1 MRNSIGPARGRS
13 LPVGTLVALALLT
26 AVAPFATDMYLT
38 AFPVMARDLQVPAAS
53 IQLTLTAFFVGLSA
67 GQLFFGPASDRYGRR
82 RPLII
87 GSFVCLGASVVV
99 ATAPT
104 VPVLVAGRVVQGLG
118 GAAGV
123 VLARAVVADRA
134 EGVAV
139 ARLFTVMM
147 LIGGVAPVL
156 APLAGTAVLS
166 VSGWRGILWA
176 LVGLTALMF
185 LGALV
190 AVPESLPPERRRA
203 AGAGLWARDI
213 RSVLG
218 SRAYV
223 GYGLACALA
232 FAAMFAYISASPF
245 VVQNVL
251 GMSAGQYSVVF
262 GVNAVGLSL
271 GGVVSARLVGR
282 VPERRLLLT
291 GLAVLVSASCCLLAD
306 VVVLDSPRGPTLV
319 ILFVAISSLG
329 TVFGNATALAISQV
343 REAAGS
349 ASAFLGASQFALGAL
364 VAPLV
369 GLGGD
374 SAFPMALTLLV
385 AGVLA
390 TLSAALVAS
399 GPRPAG
405 VREPAGPAAVP
416 VEDLVP

>member
-1 MRNSIGPARGRS
+1 MQGSVGAVRGRS
-13 LPVGTLVALALLT
+13 LPGGTLVVLALLT

-38 AFPVMARDLQVPAAS
+38 AFPVMARDLHVPASS
-53 IQLTLTAFFVGLSA
+53 IQLTLTAFFVGLA
-67 GQLFFGPASDRYGRR
+67 VGQLFFGPLSDRYGRR
-82 RPLII
+82 RPLLV
-87 GSFVCLGASVVV
+87 GSFVCLGAGVVV

-104 VPVLVAGRVVQGLG
+104 VPVLVAGRVLQGLG

-134 EGVAV
+134 EGAAV

-156 APLAGTAVLS
+156 APLAGTAVLAAF
-166 VSGWRGILWA
+166 GWRGILWV

-190 AVPESLPPERRRA
+190 AVPESLPPERRAA
-203 AGAGLWARDI
+203 AGVRTVARSI

-218 SRAYV
+218 NRAYV
-223 GYGLACALA
+223 GYGLACAWA
-232 FAAMFAYISASPF
+232 FAALFAYISASPF

-251 GMSAGQYSVVF
+251 GLSAGQYSVVF

-271 GGVVSARLVGR
+271 GGLVSARLVGR
-282 VPERRLLLT
+282 VSERRLLLA
-291 GLAVLVSASCCLLAD
+291 GLGVLVSASCCLLVD
-306 VVVLDSPRGPTLV
+306 VVVLDSPRRPTLV
-319 ILFVAISSLG
+319 ILFVAVSSLG
-329 TVFGNATALAISQV
+329 AVFGNATALAISQV
-343 REAAGS
+343 RDAAGS

-390 TLSAALVAS
+390 ALSAALVAS

-405 VREPAGPAAVP
+405 VRAPVGPAADP
-416 VEDLVP
+416 VGDLVP